1 MSVLS
6 LFLSACSPL
15 GAINS
20 ILAKDDGVSG
30 TLDIRYGPAPRQRL
44 DVYRPDGSTK
54 SSYPAVIF
62 FYGGSWRSGAR
73 ADYRFVG
80 QALARRGIV
89 TIIPDYRL
97 YPEVKFPTFVRDAAK
112 VVRWV
117 SNNAEAIGIKCDQI
131 SVAGH
136 SAGAHIAA
144 TLALDGRYL
153 SEEGLRRQDI
163 AGMIGIAGPY
173 AFDPLSYRSTKPI
186 FADVSDIDSARP
198 AEIASDL
205 SAAETSDGL
214 PAFTLLHGAD
224 DTTVLPKNSAIFAE
238 ALRVAGADVRD
249 KSYEGV
255 GHYQILLA
263 FFSVFENWAPVQDD
277 VAKAVSRNR
286 ALVPNAAIRHIDT
299 KLAPAGCPR
308 PGADSAR

>member
-15 GAINS
+15 SALNG
-20 ILAKDDGVSG
+20 ILAKEDGVSG
-30 TLDIRYGPAPRQRL
+30 IRDIRYGPAPRQRL
-44 DVYRPDGSTK
+44 DVYRPDGSAK

-73 ADYRFVG
+73 ADYRFVA

-117 SNNAEAIGIKCDQI
+117 SNNAEAIGINRDQI

-144 TLALDGRYL
+144 TLALDGQYL

-186 FADVSDIDSARP
+186 FADVSDINSARP
-198 AEIASDL
+198 AEIASNL
-205 SAAETSDGL
+205 AAAETRDGL
-214 PAFTLLHGAD
+214 PVFTLLHGAD

-238 ALRVAGADVRD
+238 ALRVAGADVRH

-255 GHYQILLA
+255 GHYRILLA
-263 FFSVFENWAPVQDD
+263 FFSVFENWAPVQED
-277 VAKAVSRNR
+277 VAKAVNRNR
-286 ALVPNAAIRHIDT
+286 ALVPSAKIRHFDT
-299 KLAPAGCPR
+299 KLTPAGRSR
-308 PGADSAR
+308 PGADSAW

>member
-15 GAINS
+15 GAINR

-44 DVYRPDGSTK
+44 DVYRPDGSAK
-54 SSYPAVIF
+54 SHHPAVIF
-62 FYGGSWRSGAR
+62 FYGGSWRRGAR

-117 SNNAEAIGIKCDQI
+117 FNNSETIGIDGDRI

-153 SEEGLRRQDI
+153 SEEGLRRPDI

-173 AFDPLSYRSTKPI
+173 AFDPLFYRSTKPI
-186 FADVSDIDSARP
+186 FADVPDIDSARP

-205 SAAETSDGL
+205 AVAQTRDDL
-214 PAFTLLHGAD
+214 PTFTLLHGAN
-224 DTTVLPKNSAIFAE
+224 DTTVLPKNSAVFAD
-238 ALRVAGADVRD
+238 ALRAAGADVRHTV
-249 KSYEGV
+249 YEGV
-255 GHYQILLA
+255 GHYRILLA
-263 FFSVFENWAPVQDD
+263 FFSVFENWAPVQND
-277 VAKAVSRNR
+277 VAKAVNRNR
-286 ALVPNAAIRHIDT
+286 AHVPSARLGPVDT
-299 KLAPAGCPR
+299 KQVPGGGVR
-308 PGADSAR
+308 PGAHSER